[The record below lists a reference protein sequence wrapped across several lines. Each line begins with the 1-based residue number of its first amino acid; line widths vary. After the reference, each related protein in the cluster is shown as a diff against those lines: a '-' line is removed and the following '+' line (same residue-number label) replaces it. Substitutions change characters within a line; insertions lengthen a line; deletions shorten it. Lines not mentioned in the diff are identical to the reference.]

1 MSESKQILR
10 QGAAQT
16 PGHAEVIHP
25 INPQARRRT
34 TSLGDA
40 TGLTRVGV
48 HINVIAPGGLST
60 EPHTH
65 ASVDEFIYVLS
76 GQGSVTLGGN
86 SHAVGAGDFIG
97 FPANGPAHAMTNT
110 GSDDLVYLV
119 GGNRPAVDV
128 CDYPQAGKR
137 LYVFEGPGGRQYDV
151 VDTANLEPLRR

>member
-10 QGAAQT
+10 QGAEQT
-16 PGHAEVIHP
+16 RCHADVIHP

-60 EPHTH
+60 EPHSH

-76 GQGSVTLGGN
+76 GQGTVTLGGN
-86 SHAVGAGDFIG
+86 THLVDAGDFIG

-110 GSDDLVYLV
+110 GSEDLVYLV

-137 LYVFEGPGGRQYDV
+137 LYVFEGPVGRQYDV
-151 VDTANLEPLRR
+151 VDLCNVEPLHR

>member
-10 QGAAQT
+10 QGAEQT
-16 PGHAEVIHP
+16 RCHADVIHP

-60 EPHTH
+60 EPHSH

-76 GQGSVTLGGN
+76 GQGTVILGGN
-86 SHAVGAGDFIG
+86 SHLVGAGDFIG

-110 GSDDLVYLV
+110 GSEDLIYLV

-137 LYVFEGPGGRQYDV
+137 LYVFEGPVGRQYDV
-151 VDTANLEPLRR
+151 VDLCNVEPLHR